1 MGGGGGG
8 VGGERTISR
17 YNLSIQT
24 SLRPF
29 HISLAVYDEA
39 FVLFENRTFNAVNLQ
54 NMLLG
59 NSECVCVSEDI
70 MYEQHQCVCVLG

>member
-1 MGGGGGG
+1 MGGGGG

-39 FVLFENRTFNAVNLQ
+39 FVLFENRTFNAVNL
-54 NMLLG
+54 
-59 NSECVCVSEDI
+59 
-70 MYEQHQCVCVLG
+70 